1 MVTWQFCLKKS
12 KSKWHAVFS
21 LYKCVYIYIY
31 KWIYICPKVENLFS
45 CTGSCLHLFNVP
57 TKGSCSSI
65 TPVEVSTGFVTAKK
79 FPFSGL
85 AELSFRPKW
94 LRGRVKEPFDIL
106 CPHKNIWCKQ
116 IQASGCWCSSLS
128 LCNQGKAK
136 TLFLWE
142 LSRLYKQDE
151 KWYLK
156 GAGISLLLAWAEW
169 MAAEHFFCLLRTIR
183 INQLDFESSRQSVR

>member
-1 MVTWQFCLKKS
+1 M
-12 KSKWHAVFS
+12 
-21 LYKCVYIYIY
+21 
-31 KWIYICPKVENLFS
+31 
-45 CTGSCLHLFNVP
+45 
-57 TKGSCSSI
+57 
-65 TPVEVSTGFVTAKK
+65 
-79 FPFSGL
+79 
-85 AELSFRPKW
+85 
-94 LRGRVKEPFDIL
+94 KEPFDIL

-183 INQLDFESSRQSVR
+183 INQLDFESSRQCPLSWSLKSSCFLFRRPLWKFQVFKPKISLCKTGLIWPNFASNALSMFDKAHVCVRRWGLRGMNTRVLQDPVDIFFCFSPTVFTYLPIAEPERALALQK